1 MQTTPLVAGKRA
13 IYVYPSDVT
22 DIPFPQEVVSGV
34 SQTPIAFQLVDSSKT
49 FAEVKA
55 GDIVY
60 NVTGLSSAT
69 VVRVDG
75 PGVIVLNA
83 DIFASDAQNYTIYA
97 SSNDTAN
104 EGCVIYVGGTGNNED
119 VKVTTI
125 GGDVVVFHKVPL
137 GSYLPIVV
145 SRVWATGTTA
155 TNLVAIW

>member
-34 SQTPIAFQLVDSSKT
+34 SQTPTAFQLVDSSKT

-60 NVTGLSSAT
+60 NVTDLSSAT

-75 PGVIVLNA
+75 PGVVVLNA
-83 DIFASDAQNYTIYA
+83 DIFASNAQTYTIYA
-97 SSNDTAN
+97 SSNDTVN
-104 EGCVIYVGGTGNNED
+104 EGCIIYVGGQGQNED

-125 GGDVVVFHKVPL
+125 GGDVVVFHRAPL
-137 GSYLPIVV
+137 GTYLPVIV
-145 SRVWATGTTA
+145 SKVWKTGTSA
-155 TNLVAIW
+155 INLLAIW

>member
-22 DIPFPQEVVSGV
+22 DIPFPQKVVSGV
-34 SQTPIAFQLVDSSKT
+34 SENPTPFQLVDSSKT

-69 VVRVDG
+69 VVRVES

-83 DIFASDAQNYTIYA
+83 DIFASTAQAYDIYA
-97 SSNDTAN
+97 SSNDTVN
-104 EGCVIYVGGTGNNED
+104 EGCIIYVGGQGQNED

-125 GGDVVVFHKVPL
+125 GGDVVVFHRAPL
-137 GSYLPIVV
+137 GSYLPVVV
-145 SRVWATGTTA
+145 SKVWKTGTTA
-155 TNLVAIW
+155 INLLAIW

>member
-22 DIPFPQEVVSGV
+22 DIPFPQKVVSGV
-34 SQTPIAFQLVDSSKT
+34 SENPIPFQLVDSSKT

-69 VVRVDG
+69 VVRVES

-83 DIFASDAQNYTIYA
+83 DIFASTAQAYDIYA
-97 SSNDTAN
+97 SSNDTVN
-104 EGCVIYVGGTGNNED
+104 EGCIIYVGGQGQNED

-125 GGDVVVFHKVPL
+125 GGDVVVFHRAPL
-137 GSYLPIVV
+137 GSYLPVVV
-145 SRVWATGTTA
+145 SKVWKTGTTA
-155 TNLVAIW
+155 INLLAIW

>member
-22 DIPFPQEVVSGV
+22 DIPFPQKVVSGV
-34 SQTPIAFQLVDSSKT
+34 SETPTPFQLVDSSKT

-60 NVTGLSSAT
+60 NVTDLSSAT
-69 VVRVDG
+69 VVRVES

-83 DIFASDAQNYTIYA
+83 DIFAMAAKVYDIYA

-104 EGCVIYVGGTGNNED
+104 EGCIIYVGGQGQNED

-125 GGDVVVFHKVPL
+125 GGDVVVFHRAPL
-137 GSYLPIVV
+137 GNYLPVVV
-145 SRVWATGTTA
+145 SKVWETGTTA
-155 TNLVAIW
+155 INLLAIW

>member
-22 DIPFPQEVVSGV
+22 DIPFPQKVVSGV
-34 SQTPIAFQLVDSSKT
+34 SENPTPFKLDDSSKT

-60 NVTGLSSAT
+60 NVTGSSSAT
-69 VVRVDG
+69 VVRVES

-83 DIFASDAQNYTIYA
+83 DIFASNAQAYDIYA
-97 SSNDTAN
+97 SSNDTVN
-104 EGCVIYVGGTGNNED
+104 EGCIIYVGGQGQNED

-125 GGDVVVFHKVPL
+125 GGDVVVFHRAPL
-137 GSYLPIVV
+137 GSYLPVVV
-145 SRVWATGTTA
+145 SKVWETGTTA
-155 TNLVAIW
+155 INLVAIW